1 MKIREGVAD
10 ALVAEGVEV
19 VFALMGDGNQD
30 LICDLGE
37 RCGVRIVHGRHEQ
50 GVVGMADGYA
60 RFTGKPGVA
69 TVTQG
74 PGLTNAGTSLVV
86 ANRRHVPVLL
96 LAGDASL
103 GDLHNPQLFD
113 QKTFAQL
120 MAGNGATVD
129 SARGL
134 AENLARAFEGLR
146 RQRPFVLNLPANVQE
161 SDLPEEL
168 RYQPY
173 ALPAQGPRADHT
185 LVTVAAQAL
194 MGARQ
199 PAILAGRGAVVSNAG
214 AVLRELGEELQ
225 APLMTTLLANGLF
238 AGHPLDAGV
247 CGGLGDGRA
256 MRALEHCDLVLA
268 VGAELNQWTTHFG
281 EALAERQLVHIDTD
295 PAAFGVHHR
304 PDVALLGDAAATVEA
319 ITEHVRT
326 SQGAHRKPNAE
337 LMSSLDLSQPLDS
350 TPYMDTDH
358 SIDPRHVLS
367 ELDRL
372 LPANRRVVIGGGH
385 VAQVA
390 CQTLHAFSPRNWTCT
405 SIDFGAL
412 GQGLSVAIGACFAR
426 PDERVT
432 HVTGDGDFMM
442 GLAEFDTAA
451 RYSLPLTIVVL
462 NDQSMGQERHNLVRK
477 GIPTSYADYPSP
489 DFVALASA
497 FGATGYRI
505 DVPEQ
510 LDRLPAIL
518 AQEKGVALVDVRI
531 NGDYLNPASRD
542 IAQHL
547 S

>member
-60 RFTGKPGVA
+60 RFSGKPGVA

-113 QKTFAQL
+113 QKTFGQL
-120 MAGNGATVD
+120 MAGTEATVD

-134 AENLARAFEGLR
+134 AENLARAFDRLR
-146 RQRPFVLNLPANVQE
+146 SQRPFVLNLPANVQE
-161 SDLPEEL
+161 SDLPQEL

-173 ALPAQGPRADHT
+173 APPAQGPGADHA
-185 LVTVAAQAL
+185 LVAVAAQAL

-214 AVLRELGEELQ
+214 AVLRKLGEELH

-281 EALAERQLVHIDTD
+281 EVLADRQLVHIDTD

-304 PDVALLGDAAATVEA
+304 PDVALLGDATATVEA
-319 ITEHVRT
+319 ITEHVRK
-326 SQGAHRKPNAE
+326 SQGARTPNAE
-337 LMSSLDLSQPLDS
+337 LMASLDLSQPLDS

-372 LPANRRVVIGGGH
+372 LPADRRVVIGGGH

-390 CQTLHAFSPRNWTCT
+390 CQTLHAFSPQDWTCT

-432 HVTGDGDFMM
+432 HVTADGDFMM

-451 RYSLPLTIVVL
+451 RYSLPLTIFVL

-489 DFVALASA
+489 DFVALAGA

-505 DVPEQ
+505 EAPEQ

-518 AQEKGVALVDVRI
+518 AHDKGVALVDVRI

>member
-1 MKIREGVAD
+1 MSIREGVAD

-60 RFTGKPGVA
+60 RFSGKSGVA

-74 PGLTNAGTSLVV
+74 PGLTNTGTSLVV

-113 QKTFAQL
+113 QKAFGQL
-120 MAGNGATVD
+120 MAGSEATVD

-134 AENLARAFEGLR
+134 AEKLARAFEGLR
-146 RQRPFVLNLPANVQE
+146 NHHPFVLNLPANVQE

-168 RYQPY
+168 GYRPY
-173 ALPAQGPRADHT
+173 ALPAQSQQADHT
-185 LVTVAAQAL
+185 LVAVAAQAL

-214 AVLRELGEELQ
+214 TVLQKLGQELE

-281 EALAERQLVHIDTD
+281 EVLADRQLVQIDTD
-295 PAAFGVHHR
+295 SAAFGLHHR
-304 PDVALLGDAAATVEA
+304 PDVALLGDATATVEA
-319 ITEHVRT
+319 ITQHVRA
-326 SQGAHRKPNAE
+326 SQASPRKPNPE
-337 LMSSLDLSQPLDS
+337 LMSSLDRSQPLDS

-372 LPANRRVVIGGGH
+372 LPADRLVVIAGGH
-385 VAQVA
+385 AAQVA
-390 CQTLHAFSPRNWTCT
+390 CQTLHAYSPQDWTCT
-405 SIDFGAL
+405 SIDFAAL

-426 PDERVT
+426 PGERVT
-432 HVTGDGDFMM
+432 HVTADGDFMM

-451 RYSLPLTIVVL
+451 RYSLPLTIFVL

-477 GIPTSYADYPSP
+477 EISTSYADYPSP

-505 DVPEQ
+505 DTPGQ
-510 LDRLPAIL
+510 LDWLPAIL
-518 AQEKGVALVDVRI
+518 AHNNGVVLVDVRI
-531 NGDYLNPASRD
+531 NGEYLNPASRD

>member
-10 ALVAEGVEV
+10 ALVANGVEV

-37 RCGVRIVHGRHEQ
+37 RCGVRIVQGRHEQ

-86 ANRRHVPVLL
+86 ANRRRVPVLL

-103 GDLHNPQLFD
+103 GDLQNPQLFD

-120 MAGNGATVD
+120 MAGNEATVN

-134 AENLARAFEGLR
+134 AENLARAFEALR
-146 RQRPFVLNLPANVQE
+146 SQRPFVLNLPANVQE
-161 SDLPEEL
+161 SELPEEL

-173 ALPAQGPRADHT
+173 AVPAQGPRADDA
-185 LVTVAAQAL
+185 LVAVAGRAL

-199 PAILAGRGAVVSNAG
+199 SAILAGRGAVVSNAG
-214 AVLRELGEELQ
+214 TALRELGEELQ

-238 AGHPLDAGV
+238 AGHSLDAGV

-281 EALAERQLVHIDTD
+281 EVLADRRLVQIDTD

-304 PDVALLGDAAATVEA
+304 PDVALLGDATATVEA
-319 ITEHVRT
+319 ITEQIRT
-326 SQGAHRKPNAE
+326 ARGTPRRSDAE
-337 LMSSLDLSQPLDS
+337 LISSLDRSRSLDS

-372 LPANRRVVIGGGH
+372 LPADRRVVIGGGH

-390 CQTLHAFSPRNWTCT
+390 CQTLHAFAPRDWTCT

-426 PDERVT
+426 PGERVT
-432 HVTGDGDFMM
+432 HVTADGDFMM
-442 GLAEFDTAA
+442 GLAELDTAA
-451 RYSLPLTIVVL
+451 RHSLPLTIFVL

-477 GIPTSYADYPSP
+477 GTPTSYADYPSP
-489 DFVALASA
+489 DFVALAGA

-505 DVPEQ
+505 DTPGQ

-518 AQEKGVALVDVRI
+518 AHDKGIALVDVRI
-531 NGDYLNPASRD
+531 NGDYQNPASRD

>member
-1 MKIREGVAD
+1 MNIREGVAD
-10 ALVAEGVEV
+10 ALVANGVEV

-37 RCGVRIVHGRHEQ
+37 RCGVRIVQGRHEQ

-60 RFTGKPGVA
+60 RFAGKPGVA

-96 LAGDASL
+96 LAGDTSL

-120 MAGNGATVD
+120 MAANEATVD

-134 AENLARAFEGLR
+134 AENLAEAFEALR
-146 RQRPFVLNLPANVQE
+146 SQRPFVLSLPANVQE

-168 RYQPY
+168 RYQRY
-173 ALPAQGPRADHT
+173 ALPAQRPRADDA
-185 LVTVAAQAL
+185 LVGVAVRAL
-194 MGARQ
+194 TGARR

-214 AVLRELGEELQ
+214 AALRELGEELQ

-238 AGHPLDAGV
+238 AGHALDAGV
-247 CGGLGDGRA
+247 CGGLGDGRS

-281 EALAERQLVHIDTD
+281 EVLTDRRLVQIDSD

-304 PDVALLGDAAATVEA
+304 PDVALLGDATATVEA
-319 ITEHVRT
+319 IAEHIRE
-326 SQGAHRKPNAE
+326 SQAAPRESDAG
-337 LMSSLDLSQPLDS
+337 LISSLDRSRPLDD

-372 LPANRRVVIGGGH
+372 LPADRRVVIGGGH

-390 CQTLHAFSPRNWTCT
+390 CQTLHAFAPRDWTCT

-426 PDERVT
+426 PGERVT
-432 HVTGDGDFMM
+432 HVTADGDFMM

-477 GIPTSYADYPSP
+477 ELPTSYADYQSP
-489 DFVALASA
+489 DFVVLASA

-505 DVPEQ
+505 DTPGE

-518 AQEKGVALVDVRI
+518 AHDKGVAVVDVRI

>member
-120 MAGNGATVD
+120 MAGNEATVN

-161 SDLPEEL
+161 SDLPQEL

-173 ALPAQGPRADHT
+173 APPAQGPGSDHT
-185 LVTVAAQAL
+185 LVAVAADAL

-199 PAILAGRGAVVSNAG
+199 PAILAGRGAVASNAG
-214 AVLRELGEELQ
+214 AVLRKLGEELH

-268 VGAELNQWTTHFG
+268 VGAELNQWTTHFD
-281 EALAERQLVHIDTD
+281 EVLAERQLVHIDTD

-326 SQGAHRKPNAE
+326 SQGAPRKPNAE
-337 LMSSLDLSQPLDS
+337 LMSGLDLSQPLDS

-432 HVTGDGDFMM
+432 HVTADGDFMM

-518 AQEKGVALVDVRI
+518 AHDKGVALVDVRI

>member
-1 MKIREGVAD
+1 MKIRQGVAD
-10 ALVAEGVEV
+10 ALVAEGVDV
-19 VFALMGDGNQD
+19 VFALMGDANQD

-60 RFTGKPGVA
+60 RFSGRPGVA

-120 MAGNGATVD
+120 TAGNEATVD
-129 SARGL
+129 SGRGL

-146 RQRPFVLNLPANVQE
+146 SQRPFVLNLPANVQE

-173 ALPAQGPRADHT
+173 APPAQGPRADRT
-185 LVTVAAQAL
+185 LIADAVRAL
-194 MGARQ
+194 LGARQ

-214 AVLRELGEELQ
+214 AALRVLGEELH

-281 EALAERQLVHIDTD
+281 EALAERQLIHIDTD
-295 PAAFGVHHR
+295 PAAFGVHRR
-304 PDVALLGDAAATVEA
+304 PDVALLGDATATVEA
-319 ITEHVRT
+319 ITEHVRALP
-326 SQGAHRKPNAE
+326 GVPRRPDAE
-337 LMSSLDLSQPLDS
+337 QMSSLDRSQPLDS
-350 TPYMDTDH
+350 TPYLDTDH

-372 LPANRRVVIGGGH
+372 LPADRLVVVGGGH

-390 CQTLHAFSPRNWTCT
+390 CQTLHASSPRDWTCT

-432 HVTGDGDFMM
+432 HVTADGDFMM
-442 GLAEFDTAA
+442 GLAEFDTAT
-451 RYSLPLTIVVL
+451 RYSLPLTIFVL

-489 DFVALASA
+489 NFVALASA
-497 FGATGYRI
+497 FGATGHRI
-505 DVPEQ
+505 DAPEQ
-510 LDRLPAIL
+510 LDQLPAIL
-518 AQEKGVALVDVRI
+518 AHDKGVVLIDVRI

>member
-120 MAGNGATVD
+120 MAGNEATVN

-161 SDLPEEL
+161 SDLPQEL

-173 ALPAQGPRADHT
+173 APPAQGPGADHT
-185 LVTVAAQAL
+185 LVAVAAQAL

-199 PAILAGRGAVVSNAG
+199 PAVLAGRGAVVGHAG
-214 AVLRELGEELQ
+214 AVLQKLGEELHS
-225 APLMTTLLANGLF
+225 PLMTTLLANGLF

-281 EALAERQLVHIDTD
+281 EVLADRQLVHIDTD
-295 PAAFGVHHR
+295 PAAFGVYHR
-304 PDVALLGDAAATVEA
+304 PDVALVGDATATVEA
-319 ITEHVRT
+319 ITEQVKSEGTTRE
-326 SQGAHRKPNAE
+326 PEAE
-337 LMSSLDLSQPLDS
+337 LISSLDRSQPLDS

-372 LPANRRVVIGGGH
+372 LPANRRMVIGGGH

-390 CQTLHAFSPRNWTCT
+390 CQTLHAFSPRDWTCT

-432 HVTGDGDFMM
+432 HVTADGDFMM

-451 RYSLPLTIVVL
+451 RYSLPLTIFVL

-477 GIPTSYADYPSP
+477 GIPTSYAEYPSP

-505 DVPEQ
+505 DAPDQ

-518 AQEKGVALVDVRI
+518 AHDKGVALVDVRI

>member
-37 RCGVRIVHGRHEQ
+37 RCGVRIVQGRHEQ

-60 RFTGKPGVA
+60 RFSGKPGVA

-86 ANRRHVPVLL
+86 ANRRRVPVLL

-120 MAGNGATVD
+120 MAGTEATVD

-146 RQRPFVLNLPANVQE
+146 SQRPFVLNLPANVQE

-173 ALPAQGPRADHT
+173 APPAQGPRPAHT
-185 LVTVAAQAL
+185 LVATAVQAL

-214 AVLRELGEELQ
+214 AVLRRLGEELH

-281 EALAERQLVHIDTD
+281 EVLTDRQLIHIDTE
-295 PAAFGVHHR
+295 PAAFGVYHR
-304 PDVALLGDAAATVEA
+304 PDVALVGDATATVEA
-319 ITEHVRT
+319 ITEQV
-326 SQGAHRKPNAE
+326 GALSDIHRKPDAE
-337 LMSSLDLSQPLDS
+337 LMSCLDRSEPLDS
-350 TPYMDTDH
+350 TSYMDTDH
-358 SIDPRHVLS
+358 SIDPRHVLG

-385 VAQVA
+385 AAQVA
-390 CQTLHAFSPRNWTCT
+390 CQTLQAFSPRDWTCT

-426 PDERVT
+426 PGERVT
-432 HVTGDGDFMM
+432 HVTADGDLMM

-489 DFVALASA
+489 DFITLARA

-505 DVPEQ
+505 DAPEQ

-518 AQEKGVALVDVRI
+518 AHDKGIALVDVCI